1 MNIILLLL
9 APVALAGT
17 PAPRGWRPFLDP
29 APIPDALWFLTL
41 VPLALGVAV
50 VYKAV
55 RVRTMDRYGVNVLVM
70 TAQIVAAM
78 VLLALGAHAL
88 VEWIVPALGG

>member
-1 MNIILLLL
+1 MLLLIASIAQAA
-9 APVALAGT
+9 APAA
-17 PAPRGWRPFLDP
+17 RGWRPFLDP
-29 APIPDALWFLTL
+29 APIPDILWFLTL
-41 VPLALGVAV
+41 IPLALGVSV

-55 RVRTMDRYGVNVLVM
+55 RVRTMDRYAVNVLVM

>member
-1 MNIILLLL
+1 MLLLIASIAQAG
-9 APVALAGT
+9 APAA
-17 PAPRGWRPFLDP
+17 ARGWRPFLDP
-29 APIPDALWFLTL
+29 APIPDILWFLTL
-41 VPLALGVAV
+41 VPLALGVSV

-55 RVRTMDRYGVNVLVM
+55 RVRTMDRYAVNVLVM

>member
-9 APVALAGT
+9 ASIAQNGAT
-17 PAPRGWRPFLDP
+17 ASRGWRPFLDP
-29 APIPDALWFLTL
+29 APVPDGMWLLTL

-55 RVRTMDRYGVNVLVM
+55 RVRTMDRYAVNVLVM

-78 VLLALGAHAL
+78 VLLAVGAHAL
-88 VEWIVPALGG
+88 VEWVVPALGG